1 MIKCSNIIISG
12 RITPADAG
20 KTVRFKRQR
29 CAQRDHP
36 RGCGENC
43 SSCRDFHGVPGSPPR
58 MRGKPSAAK
67 THGVYT
73 GITPADAGKTDPG
86 AWMRYQGVGSPPR
99 MRGKLFLLST
109 SCCAFG
115 ITPADAGKTYRR
127 EMKKKELRDHP
138 RGCGENFLQSHIQNV
153 RTGSPPRMRGKLH
166 IRACVFYSVGIT
178 PADAGKTLQRAYA
191 VKSVRDHPRGCGEN
205 AATGSEAN

>member
-1 MIKCSNIIISG
+1 
-12 RITPADAG
+12 
-20 KTVRFKRQR
+20 
-29 CAQRDHP
+29 
-36 RGCGENC
+36 
-43 SSCRDFHGVPGSPPR
+43 

-205 AATGSEAN
+205 PCGLDRTNIAHGSPPRMRGKLGRPPKEINQTRITPADAGKTFKIG